1 MLTQIRSRKRLLAIG
16 AAVLV
21 FFFIVS
27 NLLNGSENSVGN
39 RLETVASALDESG
52 SDAKMRPDPS
62 SLNRESSGANQFS
75 QQTTTDGLM
84 VESDSAAAPALG
96 GAAPADVEQPQEP
109 NAAPSQAT
117 ERLVIKNAD
126 VEALIDYKQMRLAS
140 TQIENMVLRLG
151 GYIVATDDA
160 SSNSEDQAYI
170 SLAFRVPATQFEK
183 ALNAFEENKLEVVR
197 REVSGQDV
205 TEEFVD
211 NQSRLA
217 NLEATAAR
225 IRELLAK
232 AETIADTIKINETLA
247 QYESQI
253 EMIKGRQKYL
263 SDSASM
269 SMVTLLIRPKTA
281 DYSMFAKIDIGQN
294 IRNALAK
301 AERPGWTPL
310 AAATGAWDDVL
321 EIGKDVAETL
331 VVWAVWM
338 PIWLPLVL
346 AAWFGWR
353 KWRKY
358 SQNQNLPISTQ
369 NSSINQP

>member
-1 MLTQIRSRKRLLAIG
+1 MLAQIRSRKRVLAIG

-21 FFFIVS
+21 VFLIGTQLF
-27 NLLNGSENSVGN
+27 NGSSNSESQKLG
-39 RLETVASALDESG
+39 TVAHS
-52 SDAKMRPDPS
+52 M
-62 SLNRESSGANQFS
+62 
-75 QQTTTDGLM
+75 
-84 VESDSAAAPALG
+84 DSAPMPTYQASRQDAANSDLLLSQESESTGSTALG
-96 GAAPADVEQPQEP
+96 GAAAPTDKFAEPEQP

-117 ERLVIKNAD
+117 ERLVIKNAN

-151 GYIVATDDA
+151 GFIVSTDDA
-160 SSNSEDQAYI
+160 SSNDEAQAYI
-170 SLAFRVPATQFEK
+170 SLAFRVPADQFEK

-253 EMIKGRQKYL
+253 EVIKGRQKFL

-269 SMVTLLIRPKTA
+269 SLVTLMIRPKATE
-281 DYSMFAKIDIGQN
+281 YSILTTLDIGQN
-294 IRNALAK
+294 VRNALAR
-301 AERPGWTPL
+301 AEKPAWTPL

-321 EIGKDVAETL
+321 AIGKDLAETL
-331 VVWAVWM
+331 VVWAVWI
-338 PIWLPLVL
+338 PIWLPLLLV
-346 AAWFGWR
+346 AWFGWR

-358 SQNQNLPISTQ
+358 SQSQNT
-369 NSSINQP
+369 SINTPNPTVNQP

>member
-1 MLTQIRSRKRLLAIG
+1 MLAQIRSRKRLLAIG

-21 FFFIVS
+21 VFLIVT
-27 NLLNGSENSVGN
+27 NLFNGSGN
-39 RLETVASALDESG
+39 AGQKLQTV
-52 SDAKMRPDPS
+52 SDALEPS
-62 SLNRESSGANQFS
+62 NREAMPESSADLYRQ
-75 QQTTTDGLM
+75 
-84 VESDSAAAPALG
+84 DSANSDLLLSQSNENTGSTALG
-96 GAAPADVEQPQEP
+96 GAAAPTDSEGKAQQPQQP
-109 NAAPSQAT
+109 GAAPSQAN
-117 ERLVIKNAD
+117 ERLVIKNAN

-151 GYIVATDDA
+151 GFIVSTDDA
-160 SSNSEDQAYI
+160 SSNDEAQAYI
-170 SLAFRVPATQFEK
+170 SLAFRVPADQFEK

-232 AETIADTIKINETLA
+232 AETIAETIQINETLA

-253 EMIKGRQKYL
+253 EVIKGRQKFL

-269 SMVTLLIRPKTA
+269 SLVTLMIRPKATE
-281 DYSMFAKIDIGQN
+281 YSILTTLDIGQN
-294 IRNALAK
+294 LRNALAR
-301 AERPGWTPL
+301 AEKPAWTPL

-321 EIGKDVAETL
+321 EIGKDLAETL
-331 VVWAVWM
+331 VVWAVWI
-338 PIWLPLVL
+338 PIWLPLLLV
-346 AAWFGWR
+346 AWFGWR

-358 SQNQNLPISTQ
+358 SQSQNTPINTP
-369 NSSINQP
+369 NPTVNQP

>member
-21 FFFIVS
+21 FFFIVTT
-27 NLLNGSENSVGN
+27 LLNGSGNSASDKFQ
-39 RLETVASALDESG
+39 TVSDALDQAAMPES
-52 SDAKMRPDPS
+52 APAAEMER
-62 SLNRESSGANQFS
+62 QV
-75 QQTTTDGLM
+75 TTDGLM
-84 VESDSAAAPALG
+84 DESDVAAAPALG
-96 GAAPADVEQPQEP
+96 GAAPADAENSQEP
-109 NAAPSQAT
+109 SAAPNQAT
-117 ERLVIKNAD
+117 DRLVIKNAD

-151 GYIVATDDA
+151 GYIVLTDDA
-160 SSNSEDQAYI
+160 SSNDEDQAYI
-170 SLAFRVPATQFEK
+170 SLAFRVPADQFEK

-211 NQSRLA
+211 NQSRLT

-269 SMVTLLIRPKTA
+269 SMITLLIRPKTA
-281 DYSMFAKIDIGQN
+281 DYSMFTKIDIGQN

-331 VVWAVWM
+331 VVWAVWLPSHLVAVGFGRM
-338 PIWLPLVL
+338 VWL
-346 AAWFGWR
+346 AQMA
-353 KWRKY
+353 
-358 SQNQNLPISTQ
+358 
-369 NSSINQP
+369 

>member
-1 MLTQIRSRKRLLAIG
+1 MLAQIRSHKRLLAIG
-16 AAVLV
+16 AAVFV
-21 FFFIVS
+21 FFWIVS
-27 NLLNGSENSVGN
+27 KLLNGSGNATENKVS
-39 RLETVASALDESG
+39 TVAYALDGG
-52 SDAKMRPDPS
+52 SADSAPASAGLSR
-62 SLNRESSGANQFS
+62 
-75 QQTTTDGLM
+75 QTTTDGLM
-84 VESDSAAAPALG
+84 TESENAAAPALG
-96 GAAPADVEQPQEP
+96 GAAPADAEKSQEP
-109 NAAPSQAT
+109 SAAPNQAAD
-117 ERLVIKNAD
+117 RLVIKNAD

-232 AETIADTIKINETLA
+232 AETIADTIQINETLM

-253 EMIKGRQKYL
+253 EVIKGRQKYL

-331 VVWAVWM
+331 VVWAVWI

-358 SQNQNLPISTQ
+358 SQSQNPPIATQ
-369 NSSINQP
+369 NPPVNQP